1 MGDSKYR
8 QHGTSRLGLGRQG
21 IAYIK
26 MDKAFL
32 SLDSG
37 VPNSSV
43 GQRLKTTHDSKRML
57 HVYRVLAHKDLLH
70 LQGCDSGKSNRA
82 FEFTFCT
89 SSGKL
94 R

>member
-1 MGDSKYR
+1 M
-8 QHGTSRLGLGRQG
+8 GRQG

-26 MDKAFL
+26 MDIA
-32 SLDSG
+32 SLCLESG

-43 GQRLKTTHDSKRML
+43 GQRLKATHDPKRML
-57 HVYRVLAHKDLLH
+57 HVHRVLAQRTSCISTGVTQEESSRD
-70 LQGCDSGKSNRA
+70 

-89 SSGKL
+89 SSEKL